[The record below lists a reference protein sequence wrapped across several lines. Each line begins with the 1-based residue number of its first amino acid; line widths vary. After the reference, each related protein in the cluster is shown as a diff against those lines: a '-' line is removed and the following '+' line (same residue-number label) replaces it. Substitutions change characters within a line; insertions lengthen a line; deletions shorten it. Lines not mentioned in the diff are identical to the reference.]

1 MSRPPLAFMRL
12 KRLFDE
18 GAELTLPEMAMRLGI
33 SERHARR
40 VLHELIDG
48 GLPLVHR
55 REGRRKVYFLP
66 EGQRETTLQQIS
78 LTEEEVLALTVA
90 VEAARATL
98 AATPLGAP
106 LEHAFSKLLHEL
118 APNVY
123 SFSLEELPSHW
134 HFGSPGII
142 PINAEIFHTLSR
154 AIEEKRTVLIDYHT
168 ASNNTVSRNRRIDPL
183 MFGMP
188 GGSWLVVAWCHRRRA
203 IRDFAIAG
211 IRAIRPTD
219 TFFAPP
225 DGFDPELYFRD
236 RFGSLAGE
244 VLTVRLLV
252 EADRAPYF
260 ERKVYHPTQQIERHL
275 EDGRI
280 IVSFEAAGLEALRAF
295 CLSWGSGV
303 KVLDPPELVARMQE
317 ESRALA
323 RHYPGE

>member
-18 GAELTLPEMAMRLGI
+18 GAELTLDEIAMRLDI
-33 SERHARR
+33 SERHVRR
-40 VLHELIDG
+40 VVQA
-48 GLPLVHR
+48 LVEHGTPVMHR
-55 REGRRKVYFLP
+55 RRGKRRVYFVP
-66 EGQRETTLQQIS
+66 EAQRETTLQQIS

-106 LEHAFSKLLHEL
+106 LEHAFSKLIREL

-123 SFSLEELPSHW
+123 SFSLEDLPSHW
-134 HFGSPGII
+134 HFGSSGIT
-142 PINAEIFHTLSR
+142 PVDTDIFQTLSR
-154 AIEEKRTVLIDYHT
+154 AIEERRTVLIDYHT
-168 ASNNTVSRNRRIDPL
+168 ASNNVLSRNRRIDPL

-211 IRAIRPTD
+211 IRAIRPTNS
-219 TFFAPP
+219 FFSPP
-225 DGFDPELYFRD
+225 DGFDPALYFRD

-260 ERKVYHPTQQIERHL
+260 ERK
-275 EDGRI
+275 
-280 IVSFEAAGLEALRAF
+280 
-295 CLSWGSGV
+295 
-303 KVLDPPELVARMQE
+303 
-317 ESRALA
+317 
-323 RHYPGE
+323 